1 MSAKQRGENVQSTT
15 EGGQHGPCDVGS
27 IIPLFSQSLWRKG
40 VERDSIREGKKV
52 ERRKKR
58 RQTRQ
63 AQKLGSRTG

>member
-1 MSAKQRGENVQSTT
+1 MGLVMWA
-15 EGGQHGPCDVGS
+15 S